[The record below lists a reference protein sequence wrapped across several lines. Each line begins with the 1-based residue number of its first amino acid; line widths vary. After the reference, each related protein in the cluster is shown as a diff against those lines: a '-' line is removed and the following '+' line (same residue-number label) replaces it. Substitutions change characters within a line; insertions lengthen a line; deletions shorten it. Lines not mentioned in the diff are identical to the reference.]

1 MSHPAPA
8 FWSPK
13 LDVTCRA
20 GGVILI
26 RQTEP
31 LGDWGRALPD
41 RLVYWATKEPDRIF
55 LARRDHG
62 GDWQRLSYGQVLTFV
77 RRIGAGLLARGL
89 GPDRPLLIL
98 SENALEHACFGLA
111 AQYVGV
117 PYAPVSPAYSLTS
130 KDHSKLKG
138 IVDTLQPGMIF
149 AQDGQRFA
157 TAIAAIHQPGMDIV
171 LAENTGA
178 VNGAMPYAGFGDGAN
193 SDAAEAAFSQLSNQT
208 VAKYLFTSGSTGS
221 PKAVINTQKMLMS
234 NMAMVADCFRFL
246 ADHPPVIVDWAPWNH
261 TASGNKVFNLTLYHG
276 GTFHIDDGKP
286 AAALI
291 GETIRNLKDVS
302 PTWYFNVPAGW
313 DMLARAFEADQDL
326 CRSFFARLDM
336 MMYAGAGMA
345 QHTWDALL
353 RLSRQYAGR
362 EVLLTSGLGATETTP
377 FALQCT
383 QQFAAAGNIGVPAR
397 GVSLKLVPNDGK
409 LEARL
414 KGPSVT
420 PGYFKDKVKTAEA
433 FDEEGYYRLGDAL
446 RPFNPDDFSQGFLF
460 DGRVAENFKLRT
472 GTWVAVGALRA
483 AVLNHFGA
491 VLRDAVITGEDQ
503 DSLGALVFLNE
514 APMRE
519 HFGGNEAFAALLVR
533 QDVTDWFAERLTE
546 FARSATGSATRISR
560 LVLLAE
566 PPDLDKGEV
575 TDKGSINQRAVL
587 KERSIQVAALYADA
601 PGVIAS
607 EGWIN

>member
-1 MSHPAPA
+1 M
-8 FWSPK
+8 
-13 LDVTCRA
+13 
-20 GGVILI
+20 
-26 RQTEP
+26 
-31 LGDWGRALPD
+31 
-41 RLVYWATKEPDRIF
+41 
-55 LARRDHG
+55 
-62 GDWQRLSYGQVLTFV
+62 
-77 RRIGAGLLARGL
+77 
-89 GPDRPLLIL
+89 
-98 SENALEHACFGLA
+98 
-111 AQYVGV
+111 
-117 PYAPVSPAYSLTS
+117 
-130 KDHSKLKG
+130 
-138 IVDTLQPGMIF
+138 
-149 AQDGQRFA
+149 
-157 TAIAAIHQPGMDIV
+157 
-171 LAENTGA
+171 
-178 VNGAMPYAGFGDGAN
+178 
-193 SDAAEAAFSQLSNQT
+193 
-208 VAKYLFTSGSTGS
+208 
-221 PKAVINTQKMLMS
+221 
-234 NMAMVADCFRFL
+234 
-246 ADHPPVIVDWAPWNH
+246 
-261 TASGNKVFNLTLYHG
+261 
-276 GTFHIDDGKP
+276 
-286 AAALI
+286 
-291 GETIRNLKDVS
+291 
-302 PTWYFNVPAGW
+302 
-313 DMLARAFEADQDL
+313 
-326 CRSFFARLDM
+326 
-336 MMYAGAGMA
+336 
-345 QHTWDALL
+345 
-353 RLSRQYAGR
+353 
-362 EVLLTSGLGATETTP
+362 
-377 FALQCT
+377 
-383 QQFAAAGNIGVPAR
+383 
-397 GVSLKLVPNDGK
+397 SLKRHEPIQ
-409 LEARL
+409 
-414 KGPSVT
+414 SVT